1 MTISRLLLLLFLS
14 ISIFACKN
22 DKKNA
27 VSNVIK
33 NGNIN
38 LRSALNRTPIDT
50 IKARLNLPNNKVKKL
65 EKINEKYKTLIRK
78 ASQKKSNDNLDDLR
92 RRKEFELKVLLG
104 DSLKTEY
111 DKLLIEKR
119 RILKR
124 KK

>member
-1 MTISRLLLLLFLS
+1 
-14 ISIFACKN
+14 
-22 DKKNA
+22 
-27 VSNVIK
+27 VIK